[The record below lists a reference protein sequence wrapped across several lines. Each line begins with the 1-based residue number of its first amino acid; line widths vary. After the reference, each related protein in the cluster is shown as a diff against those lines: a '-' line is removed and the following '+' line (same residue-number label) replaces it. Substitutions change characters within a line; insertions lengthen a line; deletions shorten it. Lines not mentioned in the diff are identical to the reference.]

1 MAIGYG
7 QTPYGLKNKLG
18 ISIANA
24 TFIHGVI
31 IKAYNVYQEWI
42 QSLKD
47 RAMQRGYFIT
57 KYGWKYWLSDRE
69 MTNPRSL
76 GNWPIQSHGSEIM
89 RRAMIELDE
98 VGFEISM
105 IVHDAVLI
113 HMDRKN
119 SATNIRAVKQ
129 IMSDAAKE
137 VIGSEIPVDIEII
150 KDSYVQQGEHGEM
163 WNKLYEKLIK
173 VKRGG
178 VKNTDT

>member
-1 MAIGYG
+1 MLYC
-7 QTPYGLKNKLG
+7 
-18 ISIANA
+18 
-24 TFIHGVI
+24 
-31 IKAYNVYQEWI
+31 
-42 QSLKD
+42 
-47 RAMQRGYFIT
+47 
-57 KYGWKYWLSDRE
+57 
-69 MTNPRSL
+69 
-76 GNWPIQSHGSEIM
+76 
-89 RRAMIELDE
+89 
-98 VGFEISM
+98 SM

-129 IMSDAAKE
+129 IMSAAAKE